1 MKITRKDIDMPHDPQ
16 RREELQASFDY
27 NDRDKDG
34 RITLEEFKT
43 MLDELEAGVDD
54 EVAIIGFRTVDS
66 DTDGAIEFVEFLD
79 WWDQQ

>member
-1 MKITRKDIDMPHDPQ
+1 MKITRKDVDMPHDPQ

-27 NDRDKDG
+27 NDRDRDG

-54 EVAIIGFRTVDS
+54 EVAIIGFTTVDANA
-66 DTDGAIEFVEFLD
+66 DGAIEFVEFLD